1 MLQFA
6 KSFKNDE
13 LDGSVI
19 SSAKSIT
26 SSKQK
31 DTLKKLLKESIKH
44 SLVNIRRSNHD
55 EIFYSWGMLTTP
67 LKKSII
73 EFDNPYC
80 INFYN
85 SKPNTVQKFITIKL
99 LEKTFGITF
108 MSYACRR
115 HFEKVWPIT
124 LDANFS
130 PVIYP
135 IVAPKFSI
143 KTAPKK
149 KILFIGLNSSM
160 KGIRYFETLASR
172 YAKSQ
177 NLKFLAVTN
186 GSEYAAENYQVISSI
201 HRTKLLDEV
210 LPKFDVLVVPS
221 LYDSFNMTIFEGI
234 SRGIPIVAI
243 ENYASDEL
251 ITNNQTGRVV
261 SHPAIRDHRFDSY
274 EELIG
279 YTAKR
284 FETYLIDHYAHDED
298 CVNSLQESLEIIL
311 ENSSYYSQNT
321 QDLFLEKF
329 MPDKQI
335 NKLKVLLE
343 K

>member
-1 MLQFA
+1 M
-6 KSFKNDE
+6 
-13 LDGSVI
+13 I
-19 SSAKSIT
+19 
-26 SSKQK
+26 
-31 DTLKKLLKESIKH
+31 
-44 SLVNIRRSNHD
+44 
-55 EIFYSWGMLTTP
+55 TTP

-85 SKPNTVQKFITIKL
+85 SKPNTVQKYITIKL
-99 LEKTFGITF
+99 LKNLCITF
-108 MSYACRR
+108 MSYACRK

-135 IVAPKFSI
+135 IVAPKFNI
-143 KTAPKK
+143 KTGPKK

-172 YAKSQ
+172 YANNQ

-186 GSEYAAENYQVISSI
+186 VSEYAADNYQVIPSI
-201 HRTKLLDEV
+201 QRTDLLDEV

-234 SRGIPIVAI
+234 SRGIPILAI

-251 ITNNQTGRVV
+251 IRNNQTGRVV
-261 SHPAIRDHRFDSY
+261 SHPAIRDKRFDSY
-274 EELIG
+274 EQLIG

-284 FETYLIDHYAHDED
+284 FESDLIDQYAHDLD
-298 CVNSLQESLEIIL
+298 CVNSLHEGLEYIL

-321 QDLFLEKF
+321 RDLFQEKF
-329 MPDKQI
+329 MPDMQI
-335 NKLKVLLE
+335 NKLKLLLE